1 MESKII
7 KIYEIISA
15 PTELTP
21 STIEITTQVFE
32 KLKSVGLNCQTDTI
46 LIEVGHDDIF
56 AFVGFVVDQTITV
69 LNKIKWIRIKK
80 QFNKDKDIY
89 INFLK

>member
-21 STIEITTQVFE
+21 SKIEITTQVFE
-32 KLKSVGLNCQTDTI
+32 KLKSVGLN
-46 LIEVGHDDIF
+46 LS
-56 AFVGFVVDQTITV
+56 
-69 LNKIKWIRIKK
+69 
-80 QFNKDKDIY
+80 
-89 INFLK
+89 

>member
-15 PTELTP
+15 PTELTLTP
-21 STIEITTQVFE
+21 SKIEITTQVFE

-69 LNKIKWIRIKK
+69 LNKIK
-80 QFNKDKDIY
+80 
-89 INFLK
+89 